1 VTYPSQQRSA
11 GLWLGLS
18 IAATVACCLPLG
30 IPGIV
35 YAAKAMGDEGRGDWA
50 AAEENVRIAR
60 LWTLWSAG
68 IVIGLTVLFVCFGV
82 LNGFSQYR

>member
-1 VTYPSQQRSA
+1 MTHSSRHGDP

-18 IAATVACCLPLG
+18 IAATLMCCLPLG

-35 YAAKAMGDEGRGDWA
+35 YAARAMSDQSRGDWA
-50 AAEENVRIAR
+50 ASEESVRLAR

-68 IVIGLTVLFVCFGV
+68 VTIGGIALLLCIGPAGS
-82 LNGFSQYR
+82 LLSNY